1 MKYIVKVRFDE
12 LEKLQKGKND
22 KEFMEGIGM
31 DASTL
36 SKIKS
41 GKAYPSRDFIANILG
56 HYPRAKFNRLF
67 YLSEAVT
74 GIKAEP
80 EAQAN

>member
-1 MKYIVKVRFDE
+1 MKYIFKVRFEE
-12 LEKLQKGKND
+12 LGKLQKGRND
-22 KEFMEGIGM
+22 KEFMESIGM

-56 HYPRAKFNRLF
+56 HYPNARFNRLF
-67 YLSEAVT
+67 YLSESVT
-74 GIKAEP
+74 GIKEEAE
-80 EAQAN
+80 AKAN